1 MCWWWLR
8 WWRRGRWR
16 RWQWWRRR
24 RWRWWP
30 ISTSCSAPNTPI
42 DSTRSI
48 AWSLTALMLALY
60 AGTLGNSHHH
70 HIHHTH
76 GHLQA
81 AAPDISTSTSINI
94 TSSPP
99 PGHKASP
106 GCTEVYS
113 NHQRGP
119 RAHQF
124 LSIWSM
130 MTWSSDIVWRSYS
143 NMQLSYIFKI
153 YCAPINDRQLSYI
166 LYCAPI
172 LLWYAVILATF
183 QQSCTLP
190 VLVAVAL

>member
-24 RWRWWP
+24 RWWWRP
-30 ISTSCSAPNTPI
+30 ISTSCTAANTPI

-143 NMQLSYIFKI
+143 ADLTLICSYPGHI
-153 YCAPINDRQLSYI
+153 P
-166 LYCAPI
+166 
-172 LLWYAVILATF
+172 AVLHTPGPRC
-183 QQSCTLP
+183 SRP
-190 VLVAVAL
+190 VT